1 MGSVAFRESIG
12 RFLMKEEQSGRCRR
26 GISRGIQSTRD
37 PFEFQ
42 KTSECTVVACRLH
55 SLFLAGRILG
65 VFACVAVEGPRRR
78 HKLTKD
84 YDKPG
89 AVTHAC
95 NHSTE
100 TISQVED

>member
-42 KTSECTVVACRLH
+42 KRPNVL
-55 SLFLAGRILG
+55 LWPAGYIVCFWLDRSWVCLL
-65 VFACVAVEGPRRR
+65 VLQQKV
-78 HKLTKD
+78 
-84 YDKPG
+84 PG
-89 AVTHAC
+89 GDT
-95 NHSTE
+95 N
-100 TISQVED
+100 